1 MTEFEIRPA
10 SEADLADIQ
19 ACARQAYAK
28 YIERMNQEPAPMH
41 ADFARQIA
49 NGWVEIAVGET
60 GLVGYVVYYQRDDHV
75 HLENVAV
82 SPEFSGGGIGKH
94 LIAHV
99 ERFARD
105 AGYQAVELY
114 TNEAM
119 TENLAMYRRLGY
131 SEVDRRHEDGFDR
144 VFFRKQVT
152 IG

>member
-1 MTEFEIRPA
+1 MTVIEIRSA

-41 ADFARQIA
+41 ADFALQIA
-49 NGWVEIAVGET
+49 NGWVDVAVGEI

-82 SPEFSGGGIGKH
+82 SPEFSGGGIGKR

-99 ERFARD
+99 ELFARN
-105 AGYQAVELY
+105 AGSQAVELY

-119 TENLAMYRRLGY
+119 TENLAMYQRFGY
-131 SEVDRRHEDGFDR
+131 REVDRRHEGGFSR
-144 VFFRKQVT
+144 VFFRKQL
-152 IG
+152 

>member
-1 MTEFEIRPA
+1 MTVIEIRSA

-19 ACARQAYAK
+19 SCARHAYAK

-49 NGWVEIAVGET
+49 NGWVDIAVGEI

-82 SPEFSGGGIGKH
+82 SPEFSGGGIGKR

-99 ERFARD
+99 ERIARN
-105 AGYQAVELY
+105 AGSQAVDLY

-119 TENLAMYRRLGY
+119 KENVAMYQRFGY
-131 SEVDRRHEDGFDR
+131 REVSRRHEDGFSR
-144 VFFRKQVT
+144 VFFRKQL
-152 IG
+152 